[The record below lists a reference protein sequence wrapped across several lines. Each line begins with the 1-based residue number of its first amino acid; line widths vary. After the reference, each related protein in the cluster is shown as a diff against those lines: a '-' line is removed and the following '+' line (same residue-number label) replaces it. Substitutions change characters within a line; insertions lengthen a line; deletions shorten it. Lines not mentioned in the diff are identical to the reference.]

1 MLSRIWNRRRPA
13 SALAHRAR
21 PGLEILEDRAVPA
34 AHGFRQ
40 RIVAALERELAFA
53 PPARSAPAVVYVET
67 NNPTDG
73 QNAVLAFRRNPRDG
87 GLTEI
92 GSFATGGTGEL
103 NLPKAIGPDD
113 GDQQVVASHDGRF
126 LFAVNEGSNS
136 VSAFRI
142 HHDGRLTLVGAFDS
156 GGVQP
161 DSIGISDGR
170 VYVANRGDATSSHPG
185 TIAPNVT
192 GFDVGDDGSLSAIPG
207 STVTFPVGTFAT
219 QALTTRNGR
228 LLFVNLASLSGAA
241 QGNTLVP
248 FLIQPDGTL
257 QLAPGGNV
265 GASANPAV
273 QLGLAFHP
281 DLNILYA
288 GLTGT
293 SQLGVYTFD
302 ETGRTSFVTAV
313 PNQGKAP
320 CWVTVSADG
329 RFLYTGDT
337 GTDSVGVYSLA
348 DPLHPVEI
356 QEFSL
361 GGPHIGPGGTV
372 QTADFELALDPGGRT
387 LQVIGQST
395 SPTGS
400 FPQGNQLHVLSVARD
415 GTLSEPNGPI
425 VFSTADVPG
434 NAHPQGI
441 AIVARPGGRGEG
453 DDR

>member
-1 MLSRIWNRRRPA
+1 MLNRIRNRRRPA
-13 SALAHRAR
+13 LAPRAR
-21 PGLEILEDRAVPA
+21 LSLEQLEDRAVPA
-34 AHGFRQ
+34 APGFGPRAL
-40 RIVAALERELAFA
+40 AALEAQLA
-53 PPARSAPAVVYVET
+53 SAPEVRSGHAVVYVET
-67 NNPTDG
+67 NNPAAG
-73 QNAVLAFRRNPRDG
+73 QNAVLAFRRNPHDG
-87 GLTEI
+87 SLTEI
-92 GSFATGGTGEL
+92 GSSATGGAGEL

-113 GDQQVVASHDGRF
+113 GDLQVVASPDGRF

-161 DSIGISDGR
+161 TSIGIAGGR
-170 VYVANRGDATSSHPG
+170 LYVANRGDATSSHPG
-185 TIAPNVT
+185 TVAPSVT
-192 GFDVGDDGSLSAIPG
+192 GFDIGDDGSLSAIPG

-219 QALTTRNGR
+219 QVLASRDGR

-241 QGNTLVP
+241 QGNTIAP

-265 GASANPAV
+265 GASANPAI

-281 DLNILYA
+281 DLNVIYA

-293 SQLGVYTFD
+293 NQLGVYTFD
-302 ETGRTSFVTAV
+302 ATGRTSFVAAV
-313 PNQGKAP
+313 PNQGIAA
-320 CWVTVSADG
+320 CWVTVSRDG

-356 QEFSL
+356 QEFAL
-361 GGPHIGPGGTV
+361 GGPHIGPGGAV
-372 QTADFELALDPGGRT
+372 QTADFELALDPSGRT

-415 GTLSEPNGPI
+415 GTLTEPAGPI

-441 AIVARPGGRGEG
+441 AIVAHPGGRGEG
-453 DDR
+453 DDT

>member
-1 MLSRIWNRRRPA
+1 MLSRIWNRRPTRPA
-13 SALAHRAR
+13 AHRAR
-21 PGLEILEDRAVPA
+21 PYLEVLEDRTVPA
-34 AHGFRQ
+34 RHGLGLRSLAGLEDLLAAAAH
-40 RIVAALERELAFA
+40 
-53 PPARSAPAVVYVET
+53 ARSASSTVYVET
-67 NNPTDG
+67 NNPADG

-87 GLTEI
+87 SLTEI
-92 GSFATGGTGEL
+92 GAFATGGTGQL

-113 GDQQVVASHDGRF
+113 GDLQVVASPDGRF

-142 HHDGRLTLVGAFDS
+142 HRDGRLTLVGAFDS

-161 DSIGISDGR
+161 DSIGISGDR
-170 VYVANRGDATSSHPG
+170 LYVANRGDASSSHPG
-185 TIAPNVT
+185 TVAPNVT
-192 GFDVGDDGSLSAIPG
+192 GFFIGRDGSLSAIPN
-207 STVTFPVGTFAT
+207 STVTFPVGTFAS
-219 QALTTRNGR
+219 QVLTSRNGR
-228 LLFVNLASLSGAA
+228 LLFVQLASLSGAP
-241 QGNTLVP
+241 QGNTIAP
-248 FLIQPDGTL
+248 FLIRADGTL

-265 GASANPAV
+265 GASANPSV
-273 QLGLAFHP
+273 QLGLAFNPH
-281 DLNILYA
+281 LNVIYA

-313 PNQGKAP
+313 PNQGQAI
-320 CWVTVSADG
+320 CWITVSADG
-329 RFLYTGDT
+329 RVLYTGDT

-348 DPLHPVEI
+348 DPLHPVQI

-372 QTADFELALDPGGRT
+372 QTAAFELALDPSGRS
-387 LQVIGQST
+387 LQVISQST

-415 GTLSEPNGPI
+415 GSLSVPSGPI
-425 VFSTADVPG
+425 VFSTADVPA

-441 AIVARPGGRGEG
+441 AVVANPGGGR
-453 DDR
+453 DD